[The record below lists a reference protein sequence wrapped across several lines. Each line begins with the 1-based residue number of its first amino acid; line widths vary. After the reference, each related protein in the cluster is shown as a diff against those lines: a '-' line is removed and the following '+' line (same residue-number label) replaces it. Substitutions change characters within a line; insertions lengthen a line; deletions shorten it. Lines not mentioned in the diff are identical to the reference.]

1 MAVSGF
7 RVQQIINPNTS
18 ALMHSPAPQ
27 KPRQQHQ
34 PLIFSPTL
42 LEALS
47 QGHCSSM
54 KISHYG
60 KCKMIMDSAR
70 KKNSRSRAKQKAK
83 RRQVKD
89 AYHDTGIQN
98 ASSPS
103 GKTQLESR
111 MDSLLQEPCL
121 CQGLHAFRG
130 ERCDKSPYW
139 KVFLF
144 RQRDDSLYGF
154 RKAGL
159 DGA

>member
-27 KPRQQHQ
+27 KPRQHHQ

-70 KKNSRSRAKQKAK
+70 KKNSRSRAKQKAN
-83 RRQVKD
+83 RRQV
-89 AYHDTGIQN
+89 YHDTSTQN

-103 GKTQLESR
+103 GKTQLESQ

-121 CQGLHAFRG
+121 CQGLHAFCG

-139 KVFLF
+139 KVLRF
-144 RQRDDSLYGF
+144 RHRDTLCMGSEKPGWMD
-154 RKAGL
+154 A
-159 DGA
+159 